1 MENNNNNVIVLQILR
16 ERLTA
21 MILAEENWIQSERD
35 RISEMR
41 VHVGEIEMQMND
53 TMNGELRSDLETSV
67 HYYNQRIWREELHFT
82 SMVQEFETL
91 RNSLL
96 RDIWMIDELIGE

>member
-35 RISEMR
+35 RITEMR
-41 VHVGEIEMQMND
+41 VHVGEIQMQMND
-53 TMNGELRSDLETSV
+53 TMDGELRSDLETSLQ
-67 HYYNQRIWREELHFT
+67 YYNQRIWRAEAHFT
-82 SMVQEFETL
+82 SMVQEFESL
-91 RNSLL
+91 RHSLL
-96 RDIWMIDELIGE
+96 RDIWIIDELIGE